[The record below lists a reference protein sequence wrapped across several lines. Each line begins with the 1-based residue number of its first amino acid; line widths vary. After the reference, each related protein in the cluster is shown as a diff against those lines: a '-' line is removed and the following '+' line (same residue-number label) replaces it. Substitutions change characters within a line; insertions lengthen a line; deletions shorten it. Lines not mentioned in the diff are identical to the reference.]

1 VVPPLSSA
9 IVCPPTHLRCAA
21 VVCSR
26 CRCHLRSA
34 TAARRTTT
42 KKTTTTTT
50 TKEEGII
57 KGTSRALDAQAYRV
71 WVHAST
77 TLDSVALMQWHS
89 GQDGECGR
97 RHLHQ
102 NKRPS

>member
-1 VVPPLSSA
+1 MIHDPTA
-9 IVCPPTHLRCAA
+9 IGEKM
-21 VVCSR
+21 
-26 CRCHLRSA
+26 
-34 TAARRTTT
+34 TT
-42 KKTTTTTT
+42 KKTTTTMT

-97 RHLHQ
+97 RRWRTRGMLEPRAMIGRERRREVAG
-102 NKRPS
+102 KASSCIWCI